1 MEVARREHEA
11 FPLMQGEVIF
21 GHPSFGFVDAS
32 IMRFNRIKRLR
43 QRYKIHKILQDNQ
56 NKEMQLMIQTHDAN
70 S

>member
-43 QRYKIHKILQDNQ
+43 QRYKTQDFTRQ
-56 NKEMQLMIQTHDAN
+56 STQTDATHDAN